1 MQLNRK
7 TFLIIDH
14 IPAVTRR
21 FTMSLTSTNS
31 KLVVAGNNTRHLLRM
46 MYDHLI
52 EDYTYCDFNSE
63 ISVAE
68 LKQYVSTYHHID
80 GLYLFADYY
89 QQQPSETKQLIT
101 SLHKQVFLIKSD
113 LSQQIF
119 TCEALNQ
126 TQSHITFI
134 DQLGE
139 LTKLFQIEP
148 TTLAR

>member
-1 MQLNRK
+1 MQLNGK

-21 FTMSLTSTNS
+21 FTMSLTNTKT

-80 GLYLFADYY
+80 GLYIFADYY
-89 QQQPSETKQLIT
+89 EQQSAETKQLIT
-101 SLHKQVFLIKSD
+101 SLHKHVFLVKSD

-126 TQSHITFI
+126 TQSHIAFV

-148 TTLAR
+148 TILTR